1 MKRFDAVV
9 VGAGLAGLTFA
20 DALAQRGFSVALADR
35 KDRVDA
41 GVHTTGIF
49 VRRTFEDFSIPAHLL
64 GAPVRDVVLFSPARR
79 PLPLR
84 SFRDEFRVGR
94 MGALYEWLLKRCIN
108 RGVAWLPGAH
118 FVAPT
123 GDGAMFRTA
132 NGELPIAARLI
143 VGADG
148 CSSRV
153 AGAFGLST
161 NQHWIAGAEE
171 VFRGVPLQGAPRF
184 ECCLDPDLAPGY
196 IAWVVHDGEEMH
208 VGVGGYSKRFD
219 AAAALEKFHAE
230 VERRFDLGRGVL
242 VERRGGRIPVGGVLR
257 TIAGD
262 HALLIGDAAGA
273 VSPLTAGGLDGA
285 IRLSL
290 LAARVAE
297 QHLLTGDVRV
307 LRSYSGDLFRARF
320 LSRRWMRRIIAA
332 LGSRPLLEL
341 SCALLRTPPGR
352 AMAWNVF
359 FGRGSFPD
367 VRYPFPLPETA
378 AGSSLAIH

>member
-20 DALAQRGFSVALADR
+20 DALARRGFAVLLADR

-49 VRRTFEDFSIPAHLL
+49 VRRTFEDFSIPGHLL
-64 GAPVRDVVLFSPARR
+64 GPAVREVVLFSPGRR
-79 PLPLR
+79 ALPLR
-84 SFRDEFRVGR
+84 SDRPEFRVGR
-94 MGALYEWLLKRCIN
+94 MGALYDWLLRRCIN
-108 RGVAWLPGAH
+108 RRVAWLPGAH
-118 FVAPT
+118 FAGRTKNEVL
-123 GDGAMFRTA
+123 FRTA
-132 NGELPIAARLI
+132 NGELEIPARLV

-148 CSSRV
+148 CTSRV
-153 AGAFGLST
+153 AAGAGLST
-161 NQHWIAGAEE
+161 NRHWIAGAEE
-171 VFRGVPLQGAPRF
+171 VLRGVPLEGDPRF
-184 ECCLDPDLAPGY
+184 ECYLDPELAPGY

-208 VGVGGYSKRFD
+208 IGVGGYSRHFD
-219 AAAALEKFHAE
+219 AATALVKFRTSIE
-230 VERRFDLGRGVL
+230 ERFDFSRSVRM
-242 VERRGGRIPVGGVLR
+242 ERRGGRIPVGGILQN
-257 TIAGD
+257 IAGSD
-262 HALLIGDAAGA
+262 TILIGDAAGA

-297 QHLLTGDVRV
+297 QHLISGDARV
-307 LRSYSGDLFRARF
+307 LQSYSGDLFRARF
-320 LSRRWMRRIIAA
+320 LSRRWMRRIIASV
-332 LGSRPLLEL
+332 GSRPLLEL

-352 AMAWNVF
+352 CLAWNVF

-378 AGSSLAIH
+378 ESSSLAIH